1 MPTVLET
8 RVHAKCLRSV
18 DEVRNYFRAYRAQ
31 RRADAVHGRDNGRDC
46 GDDGDPDVPAPRGGS
61 RRPGPTSKN
70 GTHKSGV
77 NKLVASSGRSS
88 RSLGGR
94 AGSGQYGTEDY
105 ATGTDSTWQQQHSLD
120 QTNMTHVTGS
130 YEQQGGHLSLQHP
143 PLLLPSQQ
151 HKGGVDGKEGRPD
164 VQAGD
169 MAYNTVEA
177 PCSSVS
183 TASLDDLLRLHDEN
197 DMALQDDAA
206 YCAAMGLQ
214 HQQQRA
220 GPQAH
225 GGAANAIG
233 SAANASGA
241 PPAGS
246 RGGSGGPE
254 GINLKQIMQQRHAAP
269 TLPGLTDN
277 PPQPYAQNAGMMQH
291 AGGMQG
297 AQPGLPQKQMQQN
310 AQQPPALPP
319 FPSGWGLPPL
329 EQQGRISLNGSAAT
343 PMDGVSCQQDAAGW
357 THDAAPPLP
366 EGLLLGSAAGN
377 FSNGLSALQLKP
389 EPQEHSKQSNLGPVG
404 RSGCSIVAGLS
415 QQLPSQHHD
424 AALQQRL
431 QQLQSAGSSGSAA
444 PSPVPT
450 PTGPPS
456 VSGPGA
462 GQPAHSPSLPAAQ
475 QLQQPQH
482 FPQPLPVPPS
492 VPSSTALGPFNM
504 GAARVN
510 SWSGTQEASHGNGSG
525 SLSRPFDIPGMSQQ
539 LQHPTA
545 LSQAQQQQQVQQQTF
560 QSASGA
566 RPGCA
571 STGFA
576 QQNPAACMQ
585 QQAPAAPVTNSPAR
599 VRRHSQPGP
608 DEHSRLAYL
617 QMQRHSM
624 QEMLEAQQQQSQQ
637 QLPQAPP
644 TMLPPSNSL
653 PCVLPDIRTSMADA
667 KANSQAHGSCSSDGQ
682 TPAMGR
688 HVVTTGNGMRPPL
701 MRTLSAPPSETP
713 GANAGTSGPFGDAA
727 PAVQGQGG
735 SGSGMALP
743 GVTPRNQMLQ
753 AAGAGGGFGT
763 PGLGITSPAGW
774 GDSALAEL
782 EGDSAWLRNMLAPD
796 SMAASLWG

>member
-1 MPTVLET
+1 MAGSAPLGHVEPPMSQPSQP
-8 RVHAKCLRSV
+8 AS
-18 DEVRNYFRAYRAQ
+18 AA
-31 RRADAVHGRDNGRDC
+31 AVHSLWASEQGCDTEMVTSA
-46 GDDGDPDVPAPRGGS
+46 VPAPQA
-61 RRPGPTSKN
+61 PHNTPTWY
-70 GTHKSGV
+70 TPH
-77 NKLVASSGRSS
+77 
-88 RSLGGR
+88 
-94 AGSGQYGTEDY
+94 
-105 ATGTDSTWQQQHSLD
+105 
-120 QTNMTHVTGS
+120 
-130 YEQQGGHLSLQHP
+130 
-143 PLLLPSQQ
+143 
-151 HKGGVDGKEGRPD
+151 
-164 VQAGD
+164 
-169 MAYNTVEA
+169 
-177 PCSSVS
+177 
-183 TASLDDLLRLHDEN
+183 
-197 DMALQDDAA
+197 
-206 YCAAMGLQ
+206 
-214 HQQQRA
+214 
-220 GPQAH
+220 
-225 GGAANAIG
+225 
-233 SAANASGA
+233 
-241 PPAGS
+241 
-246 RGGSGGPE
+246 
-254 GINLKQIMQQRHAAP
+254 MQ
-269 TLPGLTDN
+269 
-277 PPQPYAQNAGMMQH
+277 
-291 AGGMQG
+291 
-297 AQPGLPQKQMQQN
+297 
-310 AQQPPALPP
+310 
-319 FPSGWGLPPL
+319 
-329 EQQGRISLNGSAAT
+329 
-343 PMDGVSCQQDAAGW
+343 
-357 THDAAPPLP
+357 
-366 EGLLLGSAAGN
+366 
-377 FSNGLSALQLKP
+377 
-389 EPQEHSKQSNLGPVG
+389 
-404 RSGCSIVAGLS
+404 

-482 FPQPLPVPPS
+482 FPVAPVPPLPPLPPFPPRYQPQQPPQQSAGPTPQPSQPLVQHHRSSSSNSGMMTPAWASQPLAHVPRPPSTSSTCSWQSVPSAPASVQQPLPVPPS